1 MSGRLGVLVTLVV
14 LGVAAV
20 APAQETAPLV
30 APRQLEVTR
39 PPVPAQMLA
48 PDARAL
54 ARRLGTAQPA
64 AVPRAP
70 RPSGGGVRTI
80 TVPRPRV
87 ANPTPSFVFRD
98 VTDRTPKPAVQLSP
112 EQRRAA
118 VDAFRQSLAKRK
130 GARR

>member
-1 MSGRLGVLVTLVV
+1 MSGRLWVLGTLLA

-20 APAQETAPLV
+20 AGGQETAPALG
-30 APRQLEVTR
+30 PRQIEVNR

-54 ARRLGTAQPA
+54 ARRLGSAQAA
-64 AVPRAP
+64 AVPPAP

-80 TVPRPRV
+80 TLPRPPV
-87 ANPTPSFVFRD
+87 ANPTPSFVFHD
-98 VTDRTPKPAVQLSP
+98 VTDRTPKPAVQVSP

-118 VDAFRQSLAKRK
+118 VEAFRQSLAKGK